1 MKTKSR
7 WAVASKLAKCR
18 KPNAKCL
25 KKEIQRSKEIQA
37 VGFWTV
43 PEGEAPD
50 VQKDGS
56 DDWDSKV
63 GWSSEQWVVKFT
75 SPPVTF
81 WWLL

>member
-7 WAVASKLAKCR
+7 WAVASKLAKRR

-56 DDWDSKV
+56 DD
-63 GWSSEQWVVKFT
+63 
-75 SPPVTF
+75 
-81 WWLL
+81 